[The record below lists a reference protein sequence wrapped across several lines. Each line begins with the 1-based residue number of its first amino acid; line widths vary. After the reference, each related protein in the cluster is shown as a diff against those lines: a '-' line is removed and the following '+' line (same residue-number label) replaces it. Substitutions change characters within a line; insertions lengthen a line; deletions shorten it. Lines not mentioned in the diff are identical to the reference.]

1 MIGTRCFKF
10 PTQTL
15 FRQCFCLVTKECCQK
30 VSTQISISP
39 YFRSESPNDVTN
51 LIRDQLLFSSVCLE
65 RKTSEMFS
73 LWKDFFNGSLVPN
86 EACFE
91 TTLEGLTTR
100 LNDLITMSAVG
111 SKNGLAHSGHQYVR
125 THHMF
130 SRILNFL
137 YLLVF

>member
-1 MIGTRCFKF
+1 MTN
-10 PTQTL
+10 
-15 FRQCFCLVTKECCQK
+15 ENCQN
-30 VSTQISISP
+30 VSTHPYKISP

-111 SKNGLAHSGHQYVR
+111 SKNGLAHSGHHYVR

-130 SRILNFL
+130 SQILNFL
-137 YLLVF
+137 FVIVFPEEIVFSIKNNSYIGIL

>member
-1 MIGTRCFKF
+1 MKIDSTHPCKIF
-10 PTQTL
+10 P
-15 FRQCFCLVTKECCQK
+15 C
-30 VSTQISISP
+30 
-39 YFRSESPNDVTN
+39 FRSESPNDVTN

-111 SKNGLAHSGHQYVR
+111 SKNGLAHSGHHYVR

-130 SRILNFL
+130 SRILNLRNLNFFKEICC
-137 YLLVF
+137 LLWTVLNGFSFKN

>member
-1 MIGTRCFKF
+1 MESCY
-10 PTQTL
+10 
-15 FRQCFCLVTKECCQK
+15 K
-30 VSTQISISP
+30 VSTHQLLISS

-111 SKNGLAHSGHQYVR
+111 SKNGLAGSGHQYVR
-125 THHMF
+125 AHHMF
-130 SRILNFL
+130 SRILKFCFFAIVFSREKLSFRSKCQL
-137 YLLVF
+137 YWHFMIY